1 MDISDFKAG
10 TWRKGYRYQY
20 FLPEKINHLFV
31 WTDEDINELLERAS
45 FKLGELESFS
55 KFVPDLDMF
64 IKMHVFKEAVTSSRI
79 EGTHTNIEE
88 AIAEEKEINPEK
100 RDDWHEVNNYV
111 TAMNSAIEE
120 LKTLPLSNR
129 LIRNTHKILLS
140 SGRGEHKN
148 PG

>member
-1 MDISDFKAG
+1 MNISDFKAG
-10 TWRKGYRYQY
+10 TWREGYRYQY

-45 FKLGELESFS
+45 FKLGELGSFS

-100 RDDWHEVNNYV
+100 
-111 TAMNSAIEE
+111 
-120 LKTLPLSNR
+120 
-129 LIRNTHKILLS
+129 
-140 SGRGEHKN
+140 
-148 PG
+148 